1 MPPAEGHGSPAAM
14 PLLDKLPAAVKA
26 LLAQTAGWA
35 LAALALGSGTVPA
48 LAWVLVLIQA
58 LAAAVAASA
67 LRSER
72 WWLAIHLGFSP
83 LLLLALGL
91 GIAPGWYL
99 GAFVVLAAIYWTT
112 FRTRVPL
119 YLSNHAT
126 ATAVAGLLAQDR
138 PLRVLDLGSGTGSLL
153 LPLARRRPDCTFTGI
168 ETAPAPY
175 LVSRIRA
182 RGLDNLHLTRGDFFA
197 PSWAGYDL
205 IYSFL
210 SPVPMK
216 QVWDK
221 ARREMDEHCVLVSNS
236 FTIPGVEPAAIIDV
250 DDARSTRLYVYYRH
264 CAGEHSN

>member
-1 MPPAEGHGSPAAM
+1 MPPTAM
-14 PLLDKLPAAVKA
+14 PLLDRLPAAVKA
-26 LLAQTAGWA
+26 LLAQAAGWA
-35 LAALALGSGTVPA
+35 LAALALGSGMVPA

-58 LAAAVAASA
+58 LAATGVAAA

-83 LLLLALGL
+83 LLLLAPAL

-99 GAFVVLAAIYWTT
+99 AAFALLALIYWSS

-126 ATAVAGLLAQDR
+126 ATAVAGLLAPDR
-138 PLRVLDLGSGTGSLL
+138 PQRVLDLGSGTGSLL
-153 LPLARRRPDCTFTGI
+153 LPLARLRPDCEFTGL

-175 LVSRIRA
+175 LVSCMRA
-182 RGLDNLHLTRGDFFA
+182 QRLHNLRFARSDFFRH
-197 PSWAGYDL
+197 SWAGYDL

-236 FTIPGVEPAAIIDV
+236 FAIPGVEPAVIVDV
-250 DDARSTRLYVYYRH
+250 DDTRATRLFVYNRH
-264 CAGEHSN
+264 CRAEHSN

>member
-1 MPPAEGHGSPAAM
+1 MPAT
-14 PLLDKLPAAVKA
+14 VKA
-26 LLAQTAGWA
+26 LLAQAAGWA
-35 LAALALGSGTVPA
+35 LAALALGTGAAPA
-48 LAWVLVLIQA
+48 LAWVLVLLQA
-58 LAAAVAASA
+58 LAATAVAAA

-72 WWLAIHLGFSP
+72 WWLAIHLGFAP
-83 LLLLALGL
+83 LLLLALRL

-99 GAFVVLAAIYWTT
+99 GAFALLTAIYWTT

-126 ATAVAGLLAQDR
+126 AQAVAGLLAQDR
-138 PLRVLDLGSGTGSLL
+138 PQRVLDLGSGTGSLL
-153 LPLARRRPDCTFTGI
+153 LPLARLRPDCEFIGM

-182 RGLDNLHLTRGDFFA
+182 RGLPNLRLARGDFFA

-221 ARREMDEHCVLVSNS
+221 ARREMGEQCVLVSNS
-236 FTIPGVEPAAIIDV
+236 FAIPGVEPAAIIDV
-250 DDARSTRLYVYYRH
+250 DDARSTRLYVYNRH
-264 CAGEHSN
+264 CRAEHSN